1 MEIQGLNP
9 LYQTL
14 ADMIWACETQ
24 SQVQALIDEY
34 GRPAVTIYEL
44 MIAAHYD
51 DAVQTD
57 QDVAMAQ
64 QVIDDLCK

>member
-14 ADMIWACETQ
+14 ADMIWACETEG
-24 SQVQALIDEY
+24 QVQALIDEY
-34 GRPAVTIYEL
+34 GRPAFTVYEL

-51 DAVQTD
+51 EQIQTFD
-57 QDVAMAQ
+57 DVALAQ